1 MHGRICRSYL
11 KNDCDPHLAKT
22 DQRPGLPFEDP
33 KPDPSEASHSSPLYT
48 GAGLGWSPL
57 RALLGV
63 LALVVLVGLAL
74 SFSEVE
80 KIQTP
85 ARVGPSHIFR
95 VDEAGPARYQ
105 VTLYSGMNAGSAAME
120 SQQLMLFE
128 QSDLVELSLPENLVN
143 GASIQKGEPLVLFR
157 SPTNLRRLEVL
168 KAQRDV
174 LIAQRTLLEAGQRPG
189 SSAVAERRLQEARA
203 RRQRDKAEL
212 ERMQQLQGQGA
223 VAEADLQ
230 AAELQDRLRSLQVSL
245 ERAELDLESAP
256 VREEELEELDARLA
270 ATDAGLQE
278 LELLL
283 AGQTVY
289 SQLEG
294 LVRLGGDSIVE
305 VMASETIVIHLP
317 IPQTERY
324 RVQVGDPVEFVTQ
337 MVRDEVFEGSL
348 IDIADSPELL
358 GSEQVYWA
366 AASIP
371 LGDGLKIGMNGTAR
385 MKLSGESGGFLSGIR
400 QQILGP

>member
-1 MHGRICRSYL
+1 
-11 KNDCDPHLAKT
+11 
-22 DQRPGLPFEDP
+22 
-33 KPDPSEASHSSPLYT
+33 
-48 GAGLGWSPL
+48 
-57 RALLGV
+57 
-63 LALVVLVGLAL
+63 
-74 SFSEVE
+74 
-80 KIQTP
+80 
-85 ARVGPSHIFR
+85 
-95 VDEAGPARYQ
+95 
-105 VTLYSGMNAGSAAME
+105 
-120 SQQLMLFE
+120 
-128 QSDLVELSLPENLVN
+128 
-143 GASIQKGEPLVLFR
+143 
-157 SPTNLRRLEVL
+157 
-168 KAQRDV
+168 
-174 LIAQRTLLEAGQRPG
+174 
-189 SSAVAERRLQEARA
+189 
-203 RRQRDKAEL
+203 
-212 ERMQQLQGQGA
+212 

-294 LVRLGGDSIVE
+294 LIRLGGDSIVE

-337 MVRDEVFEGSL
+337 MVRNEVFEGSL